1 MKLIGKTVVLLL
13 MCSVVGGSV
22 VADLSEEIVLYRGTS
37 DTSAAVAVGEEMFVV
52 ADDENNVLRI
62 YKANGACLPV
72 FSYDLTHFLD
82 IESEHPE
89 ADIEGATVIGE
100 RIYWITSH
108 GRNRDGKM
116 RPNRY
121 RFFATSFK
129 VQDGNIA
136 IEPVGA
142 PCRTFI
148 DSLIKSES
156 VRHLRL
162 DRATRLDATNL
173 AEKER
178 ENLAPKKDG
187 LNIEALCASN
197 DSQTIY
203 IGFRNPRPYSKALVV
218 PLNNPKHVIERK
230 QQPIF
235 AEPLLWDLQGYGIRS
250 MEYSYFHKAY
260 FIIAGAHDDRPGF
273 ALYRWSG
280 DKDSQPVRVQSQAKM
295 PFCAIA
301 ESNGKDLD
309 KYDFAPEAL
318 ITFKACDK
326 FLLLSDDGSLPVAI
340 SEPSECM
347 NGRLDK
353 DGTCLNKYLTD
364 PNAKHFR
371 AVWLRH

>member
-1 MKLIGKTVVLLL
+1 VKLISKTAAFFL
-13 MCSVVGGSV
+13 MYGIIGGSV
-22 VADLSEEIVLYRGTS
+22 VADSSDAVLLYHGTS
-37 DTSAAVAVGEEMFVV
+37 DASAAVSVGEEMFVV
-52 ADDENNVLRI
+52 ADDENNVLRV

-72 FSYDLTHFLD
+72 CSCDLSRFLD
-82 IESEHPE
+82 IGSEHPE

-121 RFFATSFK
+121 RFFATTVK
-129 VQDGNIA
+129 VQDENIA

-142 PCRTFI
+142 PCRTLI
-148 DSLIKSES
+148 HSLIRSKSL
-156 VRHLRL
+156 RQLRL
-162 DRATRLDATNL
+162 DRTTRLDAKNL
-173 AEKER
+173 SETEG

-187 LNIEALCASN
+187 LNIEALCASA
-197 DSQTIY
+197 DGKTIY

-218 PLNNPKHVIERK
+218 PLNNAKQVIERK
-230 QQPIF
+230 KPPIF
-235 AEPLLWDLQGYGIRS
+235 AEPLLWDLGGYGIRS
-250 MEYSYFHKAY
+250 MEYSYLYKAY

-280 DKDSQPVRVQSQAKM
+280 DRDSQPVRVQGQTQM

-301 ESNGKDLD
+301 ESDEKD
-309 KYDFAPEAL
+309 KYDFTPEAL

-326 FLLLSDDGSLPVAI
+326 FLLLSDDGGLPVDV

-364 PNAKHFR
+364 PNKKHFR
-371 AVWLRH
+371 AVWLRP